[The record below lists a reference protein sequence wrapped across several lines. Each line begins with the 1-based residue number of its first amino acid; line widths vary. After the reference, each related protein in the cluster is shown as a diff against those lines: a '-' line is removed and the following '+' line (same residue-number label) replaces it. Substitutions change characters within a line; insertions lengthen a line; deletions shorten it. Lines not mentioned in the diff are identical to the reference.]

1 MFEPQAAKNA
11 SYKVFFDVWIVLSI
25 VITLGIL
32 ILNWF
37 PVAKA
42 PMIFVINAHD
52 LDAEEEILN
61 AIRKYEKY
69 FTVKSRNM
77 TGSSFDLV
85 IELRTAKGSELV
97 LETMKLAQMTSASL
111 LSHDGEVTF

>member
-1 MFEPQAAKNA
+1 M
-11 SYKVFFDVWIVLSI
+11 
-25 VITLGIL
+25 ITLGIL

-42 PMIFVINAHD
+42 PMIFVINAND
-52 LDAEEEILN
+52 LDAEDEILN
-61 AIRKYEKY
+61 TIRKYEKH

-77 TGSSFDLV
+77 TESSLDLV
-85 IELRTAKGSELV
+85 IELRTAKGGELV
-97 LETMKLAQMTSASL
+97 RETMKLAQVKSASL